1 MDGRWS
7 FVLMP
12 RIFGNEGSKRAIY
25 NSIMAR
31 RLPQAIILEGDDGS
45 GRMTFAREIVAAA
58 VCMREGRDLPCGE
71 CKYCRRIREGITP
84 DVVIVRRE
92 EKKTQITVDAVRA
105 MSEQVRNGPC
115 ELPMLFFIIEDADT
129 MNHQAQNAWLLTLEN
144 PPEDVGFIL
153 LCENERN
160 LLETVRSRAP
170 TFRMQK
176 FEPADIVSYL
186 RSHPGMI
193 PDTCSE
199 STVYECA
206 TASGGS
212 IGKCA
217 ELCDPQNSSELR
229 QRRESALDAVRCV
242 VLPRGKGTDKIRTV
256 YKFPDNRE
264 DLKAHFR
271 LMSQIMCDLIL
282 LKRDDGAHTSFFTES
297 MRTQALEMSDTCSI
311 AVLLGYIGVL
321 DRACEALSANA
332 SVKGVRTD
340 CAISLG
346 LM

>member
-1 MDGRWS
+1 M
-7 FVLMP
+7 LMP
-12 RIFGNEGSKRAIY
+12 RIFGNEDSKRAIY

-45 GRMTFAREIVAAA
+45 GRMTFAREIAAAA

-176 FEPADIVSYL
+176 FEPSDIRSYL
-186 RSHPGMI
+186 RSHPNMLPEG
-193 PDTCSE
+193 CSD
-199 STVYECA
+199 STIYECA
-206 TASGGS
+206 AASGGS
-212 IGKCA
+212 IGRCT
-217 ELCDPQNSSELR
+217 ELCDPQSASDLAE
-229 QRRESALDAVRCV
+229 RRRTALEAVKSV
-242 VLPRGKGTDKIRTV
+242 VLPRGKHTDKIRTV
-256 YKFPDNRE
+256 YRFPETRE
-264 DLKAHFR
+264 ELKLHLR

-282 LKRDDGAHTSFFTES
+282 LKRDENAHTAFFTES
-297 MRTQALEMSDTCSI
+297 MRADAIETSDSCSI
-311 AVLLGYIGVL
+311 AALLGYVDVL
-321 DRACEALSANA
+321 DRACDALSANA
-332 SVKGVRTD
+332 SVKGVRID

>member
-1 MDGRWS
+1 M
-7 FVLMP
+7 LMP
-12 RIFGNEGSKRAIY
+12 RIFGNEGSKMAIY
-25 NSIMAR
+25 NSIKAR
-31 RLPQAIILEGDDGS
+31 RLPQAMILEGDDGS
-45 GRMTFAREIVAAA
+45 GRMTFAREIAAAA
-58 VCMREGRDLPCGE
+58 VCLGEGRDFPCGE
-71 CKYCRRIREGITP
+71 CKYCKRIREGITP

-92 EKKTQITVDAVRA
+92 EKKTQITVDAVRSMTEA
-105 MSEQVRNGPC
+105 ARNGPC

-129 MNHQAQNAWLLTLEN
+129 MNSQAQNAWLLTLEN
-144 PPEDVGFIL
+144 PPEDVAFIL

-176 FEPADIVSYL
+176 FEPPEIASYL

-193 PDTCSE
+193 PESCSDA
-199 STVYECA
+199 VIYECA

-212 IGKCA
+212 IGRCA

-229 QRRESALDAVRCV
+229 QRREAALEAVKSI
-242 VLPRGKGTDKIRTV
+242 VLPRVKVTDKIRTV
-256 YKFPDNRE
+256 YRFPENRE
-264 DLKAHFR
+264 DMKAHFR

-282 LKRDDGAHTSFFTES
+282 LKRHEGAHTAFFTES
-297 MRTQALEMSDTCSI
+297 MRADALEISDACSI
-311 AVLLGYIGVL
+311 SVLLGYVNVL
-321 DRACEALSANA
+321 DRACDSLSANA

>member
-1 MDGRWS
+1 M
-7 FVLMP
+7 LMP
-12 RIFGNEGSKRAIY
+12 RIYGNASTKTAVY
-25 NSIMAR
+25 NSIR
-31 RLPQAIILEGDDGS
+31 VNRLPQAIILEGDDGS
-45 GRMTFAREIVAAA
+45 GRMTLAREIAAAA
-58 VCMREGRDLPCGE
+58 VCLRNGRDFPCGE

-84 DVVIVRRE
+84 DIVTVRRE
-92 EKKTQITVDAVRA
+92 EKKTQIGVDAVRSMA
-105 MSEQVRNGPC
+105 EAARNGPC
-115 ELPMLFFIIEDADT
+115 ELPMLIFIIEDADT
-129 MNHQAQNAWLLTLEN
+129 MTVQAQNAWLLTLEN
-144 PPEDVGFIL
+144 PPEDVAFIL

-176 FEPADIVSYL
+176 FEPSDIVSYL
-186 RSHPGMI
+186 RSHPELLPQDCNDAVI
-193 PDTCSE
+193 
-199 STVYECA
+199 YECA

-217 ELCDPQNSSELR
+217 ELCDPQRSADLV
-229 QRRESALDAVRCV
+229 QRRESALEAVRSV
-242 VLPRGKGTDKIRTV
+242 VLSRGKQTDRIRTV
-256 YKFPDNRE
+256 YKFPENRE

-282 LKRDDGAHTSFFTES
+282 LKKDERAHTAFFTES
-297 MRTQALEMSDTCSI
+297 KREEALEMSDACST
-311 AVLLGYIGVL
+311 AALLGFIGVL
-321 DRACEALSANA
+321 DSACDSLSANA